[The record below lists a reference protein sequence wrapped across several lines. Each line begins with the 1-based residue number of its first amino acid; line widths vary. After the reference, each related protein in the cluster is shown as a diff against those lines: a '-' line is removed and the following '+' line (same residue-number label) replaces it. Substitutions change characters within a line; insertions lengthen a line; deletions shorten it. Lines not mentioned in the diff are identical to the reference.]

1 MKRLTVILVSV
12 LMLMVIGC
20 QSGDAGNAA
29 DPGDQKINL
38 DTEKAKVSYS
48 IGFNM
53 GQNLGGI
60 KDEIDLAILF
70 QAIRDGLGGEG
81 KAQISQKDRMEI
93 MKTFQGKI
101 RDIMEKKREE
111 QGRKLKKNKEEGEA
125 FLKENGSKEG
135 VITTASGLQYQVIQ
149 EGNGPTPKA
158 TDTVEVHYR
167 GTLIDGTEFD
177 SSYSKGQPAKFALN
191 RVIPAWT
198 EGVQL
203 MKVGSKYK
211 FFAPSNLAY
220 GPRGS
225 RAIGPNAV
233 LIFEI
238 ELLSIVPP
246 QETPKPV
253 QPKQEPAKK

>member
-20 QSGDAGNAA
+20 QSGGAGNAA
-29 DPGDQKINL
+29 DTGDQKVTL
-38 DTEKAKVSYS
+38 DTDKAKASYT

-53 GQNLGGI
+53 GQNLAGF
-60 KDEIDLAILF
+60 KEEIDLAVLF
-70 QAIRDGLGGEG
+70 QGIRDGLVGEG
-81 KAQISQKDRMEI
+81 KAQISQQDRNEI

-101 RDIMEKKREE
+101 REIMEKKREE
-111 QGRKLKKNKEEGEA
+111 QSVKNKEEGDA
-125 FLKENGSKEG
+125 FLKENSTKEG
-135 VITTASGLQYQVIQ
+135 VVTTASGLQYQVIQ
-149 EGNGPTPKA
+149 EGTGPTPQA

-167 GTLIDGTEFD
+167 GTLLDGMEFD
-177 SSYSKGQPAKFALN
+177 SSYSKGQPAKFALH

-211 FFAPSNLAY
+211 FFAPPNLAY

-238 ELLSIVPP
+238 ELLSIAPP
-246 QETPKPV
+246 QEAPKPLP
-253 QPKQEPAKK
+253 QKLEPEKK